1 MSQIYFFS
9 EETPFHLENPSI
21 YEKWLRSVASEENN
35 GINQLNYIFC
45 SDEYLLKINIEHL
58 NHNTFTDVIT
68 FEYAS
73 MPIEGDIFISVD
85 RIKENASEFNVSFM
99 NELNRVMVHG
109 LLHLLGYKDKTKE
122 DKIEMTRKEDH
133 YLSKLEKF

>member
-1 MSQIYFFS
+1 
-9 EETPFHLENPSI
+9 
-21 YEKWLRSVASEENN
+21 
-35 GINQLNYIFC
+35 
-45 SDEYLLKINIEHL
+45 
-58 NHNTFTDVIT
+58 
-68 FEYAS
+68 

-122 DKIEMTRKEDH
+122 DKIEMTRKEDY

>member
-9 EETPFHLENPSI
+9 EETSFHLENSSI
-21 YEKWLRSVASEENN
+21 HKKWLNFVASEENN
-35 GINQLNYIFC
+35 GIDHLNYIFC
-45 SDEYLLKINIEHL
+45 SDDYLLKINKEHL

-68 FEYAS
+68 FEYAT

-122 DKIEMTRKEDH
+122 DKIEMTSKEDH
-133 YLSKLEKF
+133 YLSMLDKY

>member
-9 EETPFHLENPSI
+9 EETSFHLENSSI
-21 YEKWLRSVASEENN
+21 HEKWLSFVAAEENN

-73 MPIEGDIFISVD
+73 MPIEGDIFISID

-122 DKIEMTRKEDH
+122 DKIEMTRKEDY